1 MNENINKNYQYSIIT
16 ILVLFLGL
24 ASFSVYNFFNNSV
37 SSNQITVSGT
47 FSKDINNQIAT
58 FTINTN
64 GEDANKEKAETIN
77 SNKVNKVKEAIKQFN
92 IDEKDITTQNYS
104 SYRKIEYYTENGIS
118 KSRETN
124 WVFNQS
130 IRITIKDISKVNEI
144 VKSLNATESEIVG
157 PSYSLDIVDIDDKE
171 VYVKAFEKAKEKAEN
186 LANSSGRKLGRVVN
200 IVESS
205 TSAGDFISVPMLT
218 RQGGG
223 GAGGPEIPAGSSKI
237 QKTLIVIFELK

>member
-24 ASFSVYNFFNNSV
+24 TSFAVYNYFNNSV

-64 GEDANKEKAETIN
+64 GEDESKEKAESIN
-77 SNKVNKVKEAIKQFN
+77 SEKIKKVKEVLNQFSL
-92 IDEKDITTQNYS
+92 DEKDITTQNYS
-104 SYRKIEYYTENGIS
+104 SYRKIEYYTEGGVQ
-118 KSRETN
+118 KSRETT
-124 WVFNQS
+124 WIFNQS
-130 IRITIKDISKVNEI
+130 LRVTIRDVKIVNEI
-144 VKSLNATESEIVG
+144 VRSLNSTESEIIG

-200 IVESS
+200 IVESNSS
-205 TSAGDFISVPMLT
+205 TPDFYPVPMLS
-218 RQGGG
+218 RQAGGG
-223 GAGGPEIPAGSSKI
+223 GGPDIPAGSSKI
-237 QKTLIVIFELK
+237 SKTLIVIFELK

>member
-1 MNENINKNYQYSIIT
+1 MNENYNKNFQYSIIT
-16 ILVLFLGL
+16 VAVLFLGL
-24 ASFSVYNFFNNSV
+24 ACYSTYYYFNNSV

-47 FSKDINNQIAT
+47 HSKDFNNQIAS
-58 FTINTN
+58 FTLNTN
-64 GEDANKEKAETIN
+64 GENENKEEAEKIN
-77 SNKVNKVKEAIKQFN
+77 SEKVNKIKEALKPFN
-92 IDEKDITTQNYS
+92 LEEKDITTQNYS
-104 SYRKIEYYTENGIS
+104 SYRKIEYYTENGVQ

-124 WVFNQS
+124 WIFNQS
-130 IRITIKDISKVNEI
+130 LRITIRDVNI
-144 VKSLNATESEIVG
+144 VNDVVKALNTTESEIIG
-157 PSYSLDIVDIDDKE
+157 PNYTVDMIEVDDKE

-205 TSAGDFISVPMLT
+205 TNSDFMPYPVMV

-223 GAGGPEIPAGSSKI
+223 GAGGPDIPAGSSKV